1 MLKRNKKS
9 LCITNVVTISS
20 QWLMM
25 PSWDINERDG
35 ANCSRTSDAPFPD
48 RMSYKTT
55 KLNQALSVFFLRLDF
70 LSVSLVLLLLWP
82 LFALC
87 YFVLFVCSVSWLFLL
102 GCQYQCKW
110 LTGKTPVRNVDR
122 GRQTI
127 LTHSLT
133 HPWRRTLVSSSESTT
148 RP

>member
-25 PSWDINERDG
+25 PSWDITERDG

-55 KLNQALSVFFLRLDF
+55 KLNQALSVFFLSLDF

-82 LFALC
+82 LLRSVILC
-87 YFVLFVCSVSWLFLL
+87 YLYVLSHWLFLL

-110 LTGKTPVRNVDR
+110 LIGKTPVRNVDR

-133 HPWRRTLVSSSESTT
+133 HPWRRTLVSSAESTT